1 MQIAYKEIGKDLIPS
16 RLFPSDSEYR
26 IALENY
32 LAEHAGHYI
41 KDIGRNG
48 WISLF
53 EDKLLPEVREI
64 IDNYQKKNKNKNPKF
79 IQFFR

>member
-1 MQIAYKEIGKDLIPS
+1 LQIAYKEIGKDLVPS

-26 IALENY
+26 IALEKY
-32 LAEHAGHYI
+32 LSEHASHYI
-41 KDIGRNG
+41 KDIGKNG

-64 IDNYQKKNKNKNPKF
+64 IDNYQKKK
-79 IQFFR
+79 